1 MNFLELNNG
10 LSRYNDMVYL
20 YTIRLQIL
28 LYMHTQV
35 DIFTANLIMIP
46 VHLGSHWALAV
57 VDNQK
62 CKVEH
67 YDSLQYNGSPC
78 LEHIV

>member
-1 MNFLELNNG
+1 M
-10 LSRYNDMVYL
+10 
-20 YTIRLQIL
+20 
-28 LYMHTQV
+28 QV

-62 CKVEH
+62 CEVEY

-78 LEHIV
+78 LDRIV